1 MQIWGRVLG
10 AIFGFFLLNFFG
22 LFIGFLLGLA
32 FDRAVNNS
40 KNPFSSFS
48 RNSQVNKERQEQFFQ
63 LSFSIMGH
71 VAKAKGRVTSNEI
84 RVASYIMK
92 QMALDNASTLKAQKA
107 FKEGT
112 MNGFA
117 FRESVLKVK
126 QLCQGRL
133 NLLKFFMEIQIQAAF
148 ADGTLHN
155 EERSLLFKLAE
166 LLGFSQ
172 KILDQ
177 WLKMQEA
184 AIRFQSQNYQ
194 YNNSSFSDNTYNS
207 KSKEADALRILG
219 IDSSASNNEIKKAYK
234 KLMIEHHPDK
244 LSAKG
249 LPPEMIELAKQKTQ
263 EIQSAYETLKK
274 IRKI

>member
-22 LFIGFLLGLA
+22 LLIGFLLGLA

-71 VAKAKGRVTSNEI
+71 LAKAKGRVTSNEI

-92 QMALDNASTLKAQKA
+92 QMALGSSSTLKAQKA

-117 FRESVLKVK
+117 FHESVLKVK

-194 YNNSSFSDNTYNS
+194 YNNSSFSQNTYSS
-207 KSKEADALRILG
+207 KSKEADAFRILG
-219 IDSSASNNEIKKAYK
+219 IDSSATNNEIKKAYK